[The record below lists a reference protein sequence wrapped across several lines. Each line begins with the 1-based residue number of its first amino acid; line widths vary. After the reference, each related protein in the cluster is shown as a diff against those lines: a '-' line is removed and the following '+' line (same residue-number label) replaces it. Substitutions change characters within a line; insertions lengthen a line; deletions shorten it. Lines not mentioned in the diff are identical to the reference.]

1 MAESANGL
9 TTEQLLI
16 GLGQAVMSLGN
27 KIETL
32 GEKMDAIHTVLV
44 NDIATVLKTTDSADS
59 GEAVSVDLT
68 PLLEKMDELKAI
80 LEKQVSGGESGD
92 PQFSAALSEKLQSI
106 ESVLSGEILPAIKEA
121 KTHEDAAQIDLSP
134 VLEKIDAVTSAMSKM
149 EVMSELKPILDG
161 LSASFEK
168 LPSEMTDKLKE
179 LKKED
184 TSNPMEKVELKLTE
198 AHGKLEE
205 ILKVTQDREYVET
218 LSLGLSQVRE
228 QLVSSSEQVLDVVK
242 TVPDKIENMGKELS
256 GSMKTLSETTGE
268 MLDKTEKNITQS
280 NDSLGEIKK
289 ELEKG
294 LKLNTDMTGQMVDIT
309 SKFADKAEED
319 HILDLNTRAIAHFNH
334 GEFSEA
340 EALWGQALNLSP
352 ENSELLCNTAHLKA
366 AMEEMD
372 EAEQLFRKALEISPD
387 LEPAVSGLGMLMVS
401 TGRADETI
409 EFLKKELIDGDPS
422 VRTTIAYTRALS
434 DTDRHHE
441 AVELL
446 ETSLRAAPGNH
457 DLLEELAKY
466 GHEEKS

>member
-1 MAESANGL
+1 MAENANGL

-16 GLGQAVMSLGN
+16 GLGQAVMSIGN

-32 GEKMDAIHTVLV
+32 GEKMDSIYTVLAD
-44 NDIATVLKTTDSADS
+44 DIAPALKKTES
-59 GEAVSVDLT
+59 GDKSEAVSVDLT
-68 PLLEKMDELKAI
+68 PLLEKFDEFKTI
-80 LEKQVSGGESGD
+80 LEKQAPAGESGD
-92 PQFSAALSEKLQSI
+92 SQFSAAVSEKLQAI
-106 ESVLSGEILPAIKEA
+106 EAVLSGEILPAIKEA
-121 KTHEDAAQIDLSP
+121 KNHEDAAQIDLSP
-134 VLEKIDAVTSAMSKM
+134 VLEKIDAVTAAMSEM
-149 EVMSELKPILDG
+149 EVMSQLKPLLDG
-161 LSASFEK
+161 LSASFDK

-179 LKKED
+179 LRKED

-198 AHGKLEE
+198 VHGKLEE
-205 ILKVTQDREYVET
+205 ILKSSQDREYVET
-218 LSLGLSQVRE
+218 LSLGLTQVKE
-228 QLVSSSEQVLDVVK
+228 QLVSSGEQVLDVVK
-242 TVPDKIENMGKELS
+242 VVPDKIDKMGKDLS
-256 GSMKTLSETTGE
+256 ESMKALSETTGE
-268 MLDKTEKNITQS
+268 MLDKTEKNISQS

-289 ELEKG
+289 ELENG

-319 HILDLNTRAIAHFNH
+319 RILDLNTRAITHFNH
-334 GEFSEA
+334 GEFPEA

-372 EAEQLFRKALEISPD
+372 EAEQLFRKALQVSPD
-387 LEPAVSGLGMLMVS
+387 MEPAVSGLGMLMVS

-409 EFLKKELIDGDPS
+409 EFLTKVLIDGDPS
-422 VRTTIAYTRALS
+422 VRTSIAYARALA
-434 DTDRHHE
+434 DLERHDE